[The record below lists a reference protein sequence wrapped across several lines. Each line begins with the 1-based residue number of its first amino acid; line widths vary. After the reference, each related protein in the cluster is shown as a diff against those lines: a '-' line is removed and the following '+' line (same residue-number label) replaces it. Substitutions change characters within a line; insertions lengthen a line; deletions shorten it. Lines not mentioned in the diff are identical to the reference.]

1 VAQDQKKQWKDRAEY
16 DLFDSAN
23 KEQNANTK
31 LQILNNWKQKYPASD
46 FKVDRQE
53 TIMTTYQA
61 MGNAKEM
68 LNAAKELVSLDAK
81 SVKGLY
87 WINLLT
93 VSLQDKSPEAL
104 DAGDSAPRDCSTP
117 YLFSLTPRT
126 NRPRLPTTCGRR
138 AGRTWRPLA
147 IAPWAGPPCSAAK
160 TRRLRR
166 NSSRYCRT
174 TE

>member
-1 VAQDQKKQWKDRAEY
+1 MAQDQKKQWKDRAEY

-81 SVKGLY
+81 NVKGLY

-104 DAGDSAPRDCSTP
+104 DAGDSAAKGLLDAIPVFFDP
-117 YLFSLTPRT
+117 AK
-126 NRPRLPTTCGRR
+126 NRPRHPTTCGRR
-138 AGRTWRPLA
+138 AGRTWRLLA
-147 IAPWAGPPCSAAK
+147 IAPWAGPPCSAAR
-160 TRRLRR
+160 TRWPRR
-166 NSSRYCRT
+166 NS
-174 TE
+174 

>member
-1 VAQDQKKQWKDRAEY
+1 MQFSLKRVIAVIALGSLATLAVVAQDQKKQWKDRAEY

-81 SVKGLY
+81 R
-87 WINLLT
+87 
-93 VSLQDKSPEAL
+93 
-104 DAGDSAPRDCSTP
+104 DSTGSIC
-117 YLFSLTPRT
+117 
-126 NRPRLPTTCGRR
+126 
-138 AGRTWRPLA
+138 
-147 IAPWAGPPCSAAK
+147 
-160 TRRLRR
+160 
-166 NSSRYCRT
+166 
-174 TE
+174 